1 MKATLLREKLT
12 ELIAT
17 YGDVDL
23 KVNVPCGEW
32 LEEHDIRDIHVPIV
46 RDFEKEDKGH
56 IYLD

>member
-17 YGDVDL
+17 YGDVEL

-32 LEEHDIRDIHVPIV
+32 LEEHDIRYIHVPTV
-46 RDFEKEDKGH
+46 RDFEKEDKGY
-56 IYLD
+56 IYFD